1 MCHEG
6 RGRDLVLPVSLAEV
20 GEVPDGLVVRTPD
33 FHCHDPGSVPEKATE
48 ILPAMRY
55 GHQQQQNKI
64 KKKFFFADM

>member
-33 FHCHDPGSVPEKATE
+33 FHCHDPGSVPDKATE
-48 ILPAMRY
+48 ILPAMSY

-64 KKKFFFADM
+64 KKIFFC